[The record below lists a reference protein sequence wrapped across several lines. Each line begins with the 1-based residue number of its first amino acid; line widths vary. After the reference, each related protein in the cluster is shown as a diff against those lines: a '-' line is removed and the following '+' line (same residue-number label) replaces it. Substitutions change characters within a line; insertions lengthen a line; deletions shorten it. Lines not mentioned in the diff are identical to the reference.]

1 MNDLDAEQRKQEIKR
16 RLTLSKYPTRCK
28 AQFTEENNHNP
39 YVLAS
44 CPQCRG
50 RGKYDTFQKSSSGV
64 VQTLNECEAC
74 NGTGVVPEI
83 EPFFNNDNEP
93 VPVAANADGWI
104 KCPNCGWRF
113 TITDKH
119 AWTGLRHMRCG
130 QKLHVTKAK

>member
-16 RLTLSKYPTRCK
+16 RLTLNRYPARCK
-28 AQFTEENNHNP
+28 AQFTEENDHNP

-44 CPQCRG
+44 CPQCCG
-50 RGKYDTFQKSSSGV
+50 HAKYDTFQESSQGV
-64 VQTLNECEAC
+64 VQTLHECDAC
-74 NGTGVVPEI
+74 NGTGVVPDI
-83 EPFFNNDNEP
+83 EPFFENDNEP
-93 VPVAANADGWI
+93 ISITANADGWI

-130 QKLHVTKAK
+130 QKLHVKKAK